1 MRAFVAA
8 IILLALLTGVAFF
21 ASSTL
26 TAKADAIAKQA
37 KALPY
42 AAQELREEAC
52 QTIAQAWKQERFAF
66 SLTVNRNEIDALES
80 ALARLKA
87 AANAESGD
95 EFFIAASEL
104 TAAISRIRSICAVSL
119 DNIL

>member
-8 IILLALLTGVAFF
+8 IILFASLTGVAFF
-21 ASSTL
+21 ASSVL

-52 QTIAQAWKQERFAF
+52 QAITQAWKQERFAF

-87 AANAESGD
+87 AVNAESDD
-95 EFFIAASEL
+95 EFLIAASEL
-104 TAAISRIRSICAVSL
+104 TAAVSRIQSICAVSL